1 MQGFKQAL
9 NAYNYSCGVPLFSD
23 NYYLIEVL
31 FIYVK
36 ISCDTDTSI
45 EILYYSS

>member
-1 MQGFKQAL
+1 MQDFKQAL
-9 NAYNYSCGVPLFSD
+9 DAYDYSCGVPLFSD
-23 NYYLIEVL
+23 NYYLIKVL

-36 ISCDTDTSI
+36 IFCDTSI